1 MKRPVVLLVEDSPD
15 DLALM
20 RLAIEEA
27 ETPFEF
33 VVATDAQ
40 KALDWVFS
48 RGAQVGRDGQVY
60 PALILLDL
68 KMPTMSGLEALQ
80 ALRADPL
87 GRLIPVVVLT
97 TSEMPSDIARAYE
110 GGANA
115 YLQKPMAFSDLV
127 SLVEAIQTF
136 WLSFNVLH
144 PDAR

>member
-27 ETPFEF
+27 EAPFEF
-33 VVATDAQ
+33 VVATDGQ

-48 RGAQVGRDGQVY
+48 RGAQAGRDGQVY

-68 KMPTMSGLEALQ
+68 KMPAMSGLEALQ

-127 SLVEAIQTF
+127 SLVEAIQVF